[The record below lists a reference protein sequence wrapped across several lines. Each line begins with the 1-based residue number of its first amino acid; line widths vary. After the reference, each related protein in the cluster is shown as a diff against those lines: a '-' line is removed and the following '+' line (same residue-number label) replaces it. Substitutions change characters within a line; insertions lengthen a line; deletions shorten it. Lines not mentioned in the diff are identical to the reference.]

1 MIQDTDIIE
10 SNKQG
15 HMNSNQIMKAR
26 KIGRNCKHENPLS
39 FLAVRTKGS
48 HETCRVSQSD

>member
-48 HETCRVSQSD
+48 HKTCRVLQSD